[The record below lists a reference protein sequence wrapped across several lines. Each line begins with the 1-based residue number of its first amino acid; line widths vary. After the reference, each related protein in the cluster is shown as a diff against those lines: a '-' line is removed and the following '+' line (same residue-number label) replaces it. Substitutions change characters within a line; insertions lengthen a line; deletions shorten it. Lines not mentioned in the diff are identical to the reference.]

1 MYKFKFNIVKEDI
14 DNHVKNSLSEE
25 QREMLKGIKFVPFNV
40 HCNEDMDIEITAVG
54 VFEPEVETENNVEN
68 NENQE

>member
-1 MYKFKFNIVKEDI
+1 MYKFKFNIAKEDI
-14 DNHVKNSLSEE
+14 DNHIKSSLSEE
-25 QREMLKGIKFVPFNV
+25 QRAMLQGVKFVPLNV

-54 VFEPEVETENNVEN
+54 VFEPEVESIEN